1 MIEQQNQD
9 KSSRGAK
16 WWGIRVGVA
25 VVLGAGVFL
34 SFNASRIKRL
44 LAANS
49 LFKEGKIDHNFTHM
63 DELFHAQTM
72 TPTAPKKLHTWV
84 SEPSP
89 LPTSFTFDGKSRDL
103 QAFLKETST
112 TALLV
117 VHDGKIVHENYP
129 NPEKSG
135 GQEARR
141 ISWSVAKSFLSAIFG
156 LAVASGEIKS
166 LEDPVSDYVP
176 ELKGSAYDG
185 VPIRHVLNMSSG
197 VFFDEDYLSFNSD
210 INKMGR
216 VLAIGGSMDEFAAGL
231 SKTERASGEVRDY
244 VSIDTHVIGMV
255 LRRATGKSVLE
266 YLNENLWSKMGVKE
280 SIYYVTDEQG
290 VAFVLGG
297 LNMRT
302 RDYARF
308 GQLFLQDGQ
317 WLGQQVLPREWVR
330 ASTAN
335 SAPASLTD
343 DQGYGYQ
350 WWLPEQADEEFF
362 AIGIYGQ
369 YIYVNRK
376 LNVVIAKNSAHR
388 EFRDDGKEGFIIK
401 NTTIEAFRA
410 MAHHYAKP

>member
-1 MIEQQNQD
+1 
-9 KSSRGAK
+9 
-16 WWGIRVGVA
+16 
-25 VVLGAGVFL
+25 
-34 SFNASRIKRL
+34 
-44 LAANS
+44 
-49 LFKEGKIDHNFTHM
+49 
-63 DELFHAQTM
+63 
-72 TPTAPKKLHTWV
+72 
-84 SEPSP
+84 
-89 LPTSFTFDGKSRDL
+89 
-103 QAFLKETST
+103 
-112 TALLV
+112 
-117 VHDGKIVHENYP
+117 
-129 NPEKSG
+129 
-135 GQEARR
+135 
-141 ISWSVAKSFLSAIFG
+141 
-156 LAVASGEIKS
+156 
-166 LEDPVSDYVP
+166 
-176 ELKGSAYDG
+176 
-185 VPIRHVLNMSSG
+185 MSSG

-231 SKTERASGEVRDY
+231 SRTERASGEVRNY

-317 WLGQQVLPREWVR
+317 WLGQQVLPKEWVR

-343 DQGYGYQ
+343 EQGYGYQ

-388 EFRDDGKEGFIIK
+388 EFRDDGKEGFVIK

-410 MAHHYAKP
+410 MAGHYAKP